1 MKRLIAAV
9 SIALLAVSA
18 GPAVAKDWTTIRFGT
33 DASYA
38 PFESKAP
45 DGKLVGF
52 DIDLGNEICARLK
65 AKCVWLENDFDGMI
79 PALKAKKF
87 DAVLSSMSIT
97 PQRAQQ
103 IGFTTKIYNQPT
115 RLVVKKGSGLMPTAE
130 SLKGKSIGVEQGT
143 IQEAYAKAY
152 WAKQGANVVSY
163 QNQDGVYADLTAGR
177 LDAALQDEVQ
187 AAIGFLKSPRGAGY
201 QFVGPEL
208 VDEKVLGIGAG
219 IGLRKED
226 TDLKA
231 KIDRAILD
239 MVKDGTY
246 KRLASKYFDF
256 DIYGG

>member
-1 MKRLIAAV
+1 M
-9 SIALLAVSA
+9 
-18 GPAVAKDWTTIRFGT
+18 
-33 DASYA
+33 
-38 PFESKAP
+38 
-45 DGKLVGF
+45 
-52 DIDLGNEICARLK
+52 
-65 AKCVWLENDFDGMI
+65 
-79 PALKAKKF
+79 KAKKF

-97 PQRAQQ
+97 PQRAEQ
-103 IGFTTKIYNQPT
+103 IGFTTRIYNQPT
-115 RLVVKKGSGLMPTAE
+115 RLVVKKGSPLLPTPE

-143 IQEAYAKAY
+143 TQEAYAKAY

-163 QNQDGVYADLTAGR
+163 QNQDGVYADLTSGR

-231 KIDRAILD
+231 KIDRAIHD